1 MQCVDFLHYMQFS
14 RPCQCLFTRYSQ
26 KKGCFLMPFSPEIAC
41 FSPVSHML
49 PCAFLVSFG
58 FVLDTE
64 IIKNT
69 NRFAASGAGACK
81 KGKEGKLEGEPLT
94 APSAEGAFSLGGAP
108 CKASPERGGARRRRA
123 KGFVPKHRKVAA
135 ALSAA
140 VTITPKQE
148 NAPAYHGR
156 TSQKESASLFP
167 AALRERGSGGE
178 ALLSEK
184 RPLPQRSSHH
194 RPHYVLSTPC
204 VVEGADAAH
213 LVDA

>member
-1 MQCVDFLHYMQFS
+1 
-14 RPCQCLFTRYSQ
+14 
-26 KKGCFLMPFSPEIAC
+26 MPFSPEIAY

-49 PCAFLVSFG
+49 LCVFLVLFG

-69 NRFAASGAGACK
+69 NRFASSGAGACK

-108 CKASPERGGARRRRA
+108 CKASPESGGARRRRA
-123 KGFVPKHRKVAA
+123 EGFVPKRRKVAA

-148 NAPAYHGR
+148 NAPVYHGR

-184 RPLPQRSSHH
+184 RPLPPNLLTPPSPL
-194 RPHYVLSTPC
+194 RPLRAMRRRRRRRCTS
-204 VVEGADAAH
+204 GRR
-213 LVDA
+213 LGRGSGRG

>member
-49 PCAFLVSFG
+49 LCFFLISFG

-69 NRFAASGAGACK
+69 NRFAVSGKGACK
-81 KGKEGKLEGEPLT
+81 KGEV
-94 APSAEGAFSLGGAP
+94 
-108 CKASPERGGARRRRA
+108 R
-123 KGFVPKHRKVAA
+123 RKVAA

-140 VTITPKQE
+140 VTTTPKQE
-148 NAPAYHGR
+148 NAPTYHGR

-184 RPLPQRSSHH
+184 RPLPQRSPTPVFSGGSA
-194 RPHYVLSTPC
+194 REGTFLKKSPLPRIPHTTVPTTSSPRH
-204 VVEGADAAH
+204 AS
-213 LVDA
+213 

>member
-14 RPCQCLFTRYSQ
+14 RPCQCLFTRYTQ
-26 KKGCFLMPFSPEIAC
+26 KKGYFLMPFSPEIAY

-81 KGKEGKLEGEPLT
+81 TGKEGKLEGEPLT

-123 KGFVPKHRKVAA
+123 EGFVPKRRKVAA

-140 VTITPKQE
+140 VTTTPKIRKRARVSWAHKPKGKRKPIPSRSSGE
-148 NAPAYHGR
+148 GVWGGG
-156 TSQKESASLFP
+156 ASLRE
-167 AALRERGSGGE
+167 AA
-178 ALLSEK
+178 
-184 RPLPQRSSHH
+184 SSPESPYTTVPTTSSPRHA
-194 RPHYVLSTPC
+194 S
-204 VVEGADAAH
+204 
-213 LVDA
+213 